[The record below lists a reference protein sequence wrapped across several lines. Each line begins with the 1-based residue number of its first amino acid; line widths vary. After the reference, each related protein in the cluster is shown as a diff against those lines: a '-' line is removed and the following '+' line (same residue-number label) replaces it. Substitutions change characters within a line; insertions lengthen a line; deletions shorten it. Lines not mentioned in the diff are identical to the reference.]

1 MKIADIHV
9 DSFGHWRGLHLP
21 ELAPGATVIH
31 GPNEA
36 GKSTLLQLIRA
47 ILYGYTVR
55 GHQRFV
61 PPRYEGRVGGQL
73 TVAAPQGRFEIRRHL
88 PPLGRKE
95 DFDQSELSVRSL
107 DSSLQ
112 GRHLLSMLLAG
123 VDESI
128 FHNAFAVGLSEMQHL
143 GTLSDTE
150 AARQLYGLAS
160 GGDRVST
167 AEVSA
172 QLGQARER
180 LLTDGPDGLATL
192 QQQQQRLHQE
202 LSAQDAWNQRWYR
215 LREQREEISAEI
227 AQLEQRQRQ
236 FGEMVSG
243 AQPSQVVR
251 EHWQECR
258 RLHGGLR
265 SLGKLPNIPA
275 ATVQRLTRLAE
286 QIREHRGSWEA
297 LRQRRRKLRGQANKL
312 AVHPPLLARASDIEA
327 LHKRR
332 SRITAL
338 AQQMTQDRKQAE
350 ELELE
355 LQGEMERLG
364 IKTDWRMDSLPLMT
378 DDMVISL
385 RDPAQQLRSARERVE
400 TTQRQEQES
409 QKESQRLQQQLESRL
424 QSQGQANLTAT
435 IGRLQRQADL
445 LRRRIELDQRS
456 VRLDRKLKE
465 TRKESLHWIRRQV
478 PPWRGL
484 MVLGGVFTLGVVV
497 VLVALFGARF
507 GVADDR
513 RGMMA
518 LLGGAITLA
527 SVAMKNLSEFAA
539 GRNLAVCRDELESL
553 QTQRQTTKHE
563 REELNRQLP
572 PSNEPLLGRLQQTQ
586 ETLDGLLELQP
597 LAEQQRVAQEH
608 AQTLQ
613 LQQQQA
619 LEQLQQAEQRWRD
632 GLRAHELPDSITP
645 AQFAQ
650 LSAAHSPLDRL
661 RTRLLTL
668 RQDLKQKQAEW
679 QALKQQVEQLCE
691 QAELIPES
699 ESLEKQLD
707 ELLKALK
714 DARQNQTQRDAL
726 YRQWR
731 QIGRDQDEVAKTAK
745 ELRENRARVLRKYGI
760 SDTKQLKRTLARR
773 GKALELQRQRDTSLQ
788 QLAGRLGECL
798 TLDELQQELE
808 NGDFETRLQRL
819 EGEQQQVAAR
829 LASLHERRGELSQQL
844 KSMADDRSAA
854 ARRLALTETRRRLD
868 AGSRT
873 WSVLAGVS
881 LALDAVRA
889 AYESDRQPETLAE
902 ASAYLK
908 RLTGG
913 RYPRIWTPFG
923 ESALCVDDQQ
933 GQSRRVEALSRGTRE
948 QVYLSLRLALASAYS
963 RRGAGLP
970 LILDDVFVNFDAQRA
985 RAAAQTVCDFA
996 AAGHQVLV
1004 FTCHDHIRDVFRSLG
1019 VDIRCLP
1026 APEEVA
1032 ESGRPV
1038 LPEPLDRHPL
1048 PPEPPVAPPAPAP
1061 VPDVVPEPPRVVSPP
1076 VPSANDPEL
1085 DFELLY
1091 GAPEYD
1097 PGYEPFPT
1105 APVPAAVSD
1114 ADGADEAYL
1123 AGYRD
1128 GLRESGTWPAWDQ
1141 PLRPAEPAPAYPP
1154 RESYA
1159 EYDHR
1164 SPLEAPPWRPTW
1176 RRSFAG

>member
-9 DSFGHWRGLHLP
+9 DSFGHWRGLQLP
-21 ELAPGATVIH
+21 ELAPGVTVIH

-88 PPLGRKE
+88 PPPGRKE

-143 GTLSDTE
+143 GTLSDTD

-180 LLTDGPDGLATL
+180 LLGDGPDGLATL
-192 QQQQQRLHQE
+192 QQQQQRLRQE
-202 LSAQDAWNQRWYR
+202 LSAQDAWNQRWFR

-236 FGEMVSG
+236 FGELVSG
-243 AQPSQVVR
+243 AAQSGRARTLAGMP
-251 EHWQECR
+251 
-258 RLHGGLR
+258 
-265 SLGKLPNIPA
+265 PA
-275 ATVQRLTRLAE
+275 ARRTPLAGFAA
-286 QIREHRGSWEA
+286 QDPRRDGAAIGAIGRADSRAPRVLGSVTSTA
-297 LRQRRRKLRGQANKL
+297 AQARGQANKL
-312 AVHPPLLARASDIEA
+312 AVHPLLLARASDIEA

-332 SRITAL
+332 SRITTL

-527 SVAMKNLSEFAA
+527 SVVMKNLSEFAA

-553 QTQRQTTKHE
+553 QKQRQTAKHD

-586 ETLDGLLELQP
+586 ETLDGSAGTATAGRAAAGRGRTSP
-597 LAEQQRVAQEH
+597 GDAVA
-608 AQTLQ
+608 
-613 LQQQQA
+613 
-619 LEQLQQAEQRWRD
+619 
-632 GLRAHELPDSITP
+632 
-645 AQFAQ
+645 
-650 LSAAHSPLDRL
+650 AATGVGTTAAG
-661 RTRLLTL
+661 RT
-668 RQDLKQKQAEW
+668 A
-679 QALKQQVEQLCE
+679 
-691 QAELIPES
+691 
-699 ESLEKQLD
+699 
-707 ELLKALK
+707 
-714 DARQNQTQRDAL
+714 
-726 YRQWR
+726 
-731 QIGRDQDEVAKTAK
+731 
-745 ELRENRARVLRKYGI
+745 
-760 SDTKQLKRTLARR
+760 LARR
-773 GKALELQRQRDTSLQ
+773 S
-788 QLAGRLGECL
+788 AG
-798 TLDELQQELE
+798 
-808 NGDFETRLQRL
+808 TRT
-819 EGEQQQVAAR
+819 AR
-829 LASLHERRGELSQQL
+829 LDHARPVRATVGSPQP
-844 KSMADDRSAA
+844 ARSTAHTPA
-854 ARRLALTETRRRLD
+854 HAPPGPETETGRM
-868 AGSRT
+868 AGTQTTGRT
-873 WSVLAGVS
+873 
-881 LALDAVRA
+881 AVRT
-889 AYESDRQPETLAE
+889 DRTHSRKRIAGET
-902 ASAYLK
+902 
-908 RLTGG
+908 
-913 RYPRIWTPFG
+913 
-923 ESALCVDDQQ
+923 
-933 GQSRRVEALSRGTRE
+933 TR
-948 QVYLSLRLALASAYS
+948 
-963 RRGAGLP
+963 
-970 LILDDVFVNFDAQRA
+970 
-985 RAAAQTVCDFA
+985 
-996 AAGHQVLV
+996 
-1004 FTCHDHIRDVFRSLG
+1004 
-1019 VDIRCLP
+1019 
-1026 APEEVA
+1026 
-1032 ESGRPV
+1032 
-1038 LPEPLDRHPL
+1038 
-1048 PPEPPVAPPAPAP
+1048 
-1061 VPDVVPEPPRVVSPP
+1061 
-1076 VPSANDPEL
+1076 
-1085 DFELLY
+1085 
-1091 GAPEYD
+1091 
-1097 PGYEPFPT
+1097 
-1105 APVPAAVSD
+1105 
-1114 ADGADEAYL
+1114 
-1123 AGYRD
+1123 
-1128 GLRESGTWPAWDQ
+1128 
-1141 PLRPAEPAPAYPP
+1141 
-1154 RESYA
+1154 
-1159 EYDHR
+1159 
-1164 SPLEAPPWRPTW
+1164 
-1176 RRSFAG
+1176 